1 MFCLIFQVVN
11 DDCLLYTIW
20 PNPFSKNA
28 YGVFVFCITFLV
40 PLIILIICYGKI
52 VWVLTRRI
60 DSNLSGVKNDK
71 FELARTNTI
80 KTLLIVA
87 LCFVI
92 CWSSNQIYYLMYNLG
107 FDVNWNSPFY
117 KSTVV
122 MAFLNCTINPFIYLA
137 KYQDF
142 QSAWNHFVDVE
153 NQRMVEI
160 QSWVVVPFPLHK
172 YRAQQGKSSKKW
184 KTSESEKCRLQWSL
198 L

>member
-1 MFCLIFQVVN
+1 MPMFCLIFQVVN

-40 PLIILIICYGKI
+40 PLIILIFCYVKI
-52 VWVLTRRI
+52 VWILTRRI

-71 FELARTNTI
+71 FELARANTI

-107 FDVNWNSPFY
+107 FNVNWNSPFY

-142 QSAWNHFVDVE
+142 QSALKSFCGCRKSADGRDAELSSGSVSASQVE
-153 NQRMVEI
+153 STIGEN
-160 QSWVVVPFPLHK
+160 
-172 YRAQQGKSSKKW
+172 
-184 KTSESEKCRLQWSL
+184 KCQINRKQANLKM
-198 L
+198 

>member
-1 MFCLIFQVVN
+1 MMIACFIQSGQILF
-11 DDCLLYTIW
+11 
-20 PNPFSKNA
+20 PKKA

-40 PLIILIICYGKI
+40 PLIILIFCYVKI
-52 VWVLTRRI
+52 VWILTRRI

-107 FDVNWNSPFY
+107 FNVNWNSPFY

-122 MAFLNCTINPFIYLA
+122 MAF
-137 KYQDF
+137 
-142 QSAWNHFVDVE
+142 
-153 NQRMVEI
+153 
-160 QSWVVVPFPLHK
+160 
-172 YRAQQGKSSKKW
+172 
-184 KTSESEKCRLQWSL
+184 
-198 L
+198 